1 MLAKNIGLT
10 IFGLA
15 CGVLMTFL
23 YRKYTLSYQKT
34 IIETSTNG
42 EESTQTLLEKRQVLL
57 RQLEQIND
65 RINQQRQPVQIIAE
79 ERTEVNSI
87 RDTTLSQ
94 AIVTHLPSS
103 SPIINDTV
111 IIRNK
116 MVEQRRITGS
126 LEDDI
131 KVVATKPTLPKSGE
145 CQYNFKVFVYPLPTS
160 LLSIRISEEARFNH
174 TLHVCRKCIFEQ
186 FSLEYI
192 AYDFF
197 SQFCGRT
204 WNPEEADFFYLPIV
218 RDAEYRMA
226 MENRGPRA
234 RAPSL
239 TEQALLNIMEKNN
252 SETWKSAFQY
262 TDAYW
267 HRKQGGDHIIVMP
280 APVTNLRHES
290 SQRGYF
296 HYMSHLHRPIFLG
309 VEYSIQFVKDYPI
322 CATKKN
328 IVVPYPTT
336 DPDLFNG
343 KLLQYQAER
352 KFLLYYA
359 GGLHGDC
366 IETRRA
372 MMVLMRN
379 STRLHNVIP
388 NVRNGM
394 AEREHGFLSAIFCP
408 IPIGDSPSSKRMYDV
423 LNFGC
428 IPVVLSDDL
437 VWAFSDQTG
446 GSMNHAD
453 FSIQLPQS
461 IVQYSSERSLRVYAE
476 KKDEF
481 GVLPVS
487 KLRMYD
493 LLEKA
498 QKSGIDY
505 ENGHFIN
512 PLVHILRQVPKED
525 IEYLQKY
532 GKVAAKNYRFY
543 SMNVSMDDIPTARHV
558 LPDGGAI
565 NQIAESL
572 QIKKNYGIEKLSNEC
587 QYERKELKHTYQ
599 GRYSCDHDKV
609 DSLIGGR
616 RG

>member
-1 MLAKNIGLT
+1 MLVRNVALAFLGIVSGVAITFAVKIFLDSRGGNPAVSNPPSTVYNQQPGSFAALQQEKTDLLKRLKEVEIALNAKNPTKQLSAETAT
-10 IFGLA
+10 ISQKQPALRS
-15 CGVLMTFL
+15 VLQASAPQAVP
-23 YRKYTLSYQKT
+23 R
-34 IIETSTNG
+34 IEQTRATSVVTTKV
-42 EESTQTLLEKRQVLL
+42 ESVPL
-57 RQLEQIND
+57 D
-65 RINQQRQPVQIIAE
+65 
-79 ERTEVNSI
+79 
-87 RDTTLSQ
+87 
-94 AIVTHLPSS
+94 
-103 SPIINDTV
+103 
-111 IIRNK
+111 
-116 MVEQRRITGS
+116 
-126 LEDDI
+126 
-131 KVVATKPTLPKSGE
+131 PTCPYG
-145 CQYNFKVFVYPLPTS
+145 FKVFVYPLPTS
-160 LLSIRISEEARFNH
+160 LLSIRISEEARLNR
-174 TLHVCRKCIFEQ
+174 TLHVCQKCIFEQ

-192 AYDFF
+192 MYDFF

-204 WNPEEADFFYLPIV
+204 YNPEEADFFYLPIV

-234 RAPSL
+234 RAPSM

-252 SETWKSAFQY
+252 SEMWNSVFQY
-262 TDAYW
+262 TDKYW
-267 HRKQGGDHIIVMP
+267 HRRQGGDHLIVMP

-296 HYMSHLHRPIFLG
+296 HYMSHLHRPIFMG

-343 KLLQYQAER
+343 KLLNVQIER

-359 GGLHGDC
+359 GGMHGDC

-379 STRLHNVIP
+379 STKLNGVIP
-388 NVRNGM
+388 RVRNGL
-394 AEREHGFLSAIFCP
+394 AEREHGFLAATFCP

-446 GSMNHAD
+446 GSMNHGD
-453 FSIQLPQS
+453 FAIQMPQS
-461 IVQYSSERSLRVYAE
+461 VVQFASTRSLRVYADR
-476 KKDEF
+476 KDDF

-487 KLRMYD
+487 KLRLYD

-498 QKSGIDY
+498 QQSGVEY
-505 ENGHFIN
+505 ENGQYIN
-512 PLVHILRQVPKED
+512 PLVHILRQVPRED
-525 IEYLQKY
+525 IDHLQQF
-532 GKVAAKNYRFY
+532 GKIAAKNYRFY
-543 SMNVSMDDIPTARHV
+543 AMNVSMSDIPTAKHV
-558 LPDGGAI
+558 LPDGGAMG
-565 NQIAESL
+565 QIADL
-572 QIKKNYGIEKLSNEC
+572 LTQKKMFGIDKLSAEC

-599 GRYSCDHDKV
+599 ARYTCDNDKV
-609 DSLIGGR
+609 DSLIANRKG
-616 RG
+616 

>member
-1 MLAKNIGLT
+1 MLVRNVALAFLGIVSGVAITFAVK
-10 IFGLA
+10 IFLDSRGGNPA
-15 CGVLMTFL
+15 VSNPPNTV
-23 YRKYTLSYQKT
+23 Y
-34 IIETSTNG
+34 
-42 EESTQTLLEKRQVLL
+42 
-57 RQLEQIND
+57 
-65 RINQQRQPVQIIAE
+65 NQQPGSVAALQQEKTDLLKRLKEVEIALNAQHPTKQLSAEAAAISQKQPALRSVVQASAPQAVPRSE
-79 ERTEVNSI
+79 QTRATSVVSTKVESV
-87 RDTTLSQ
+87 TL
-94 AIVTHLPSS
+94 
-103 SPIINDTV
+103 D
-111 IIRNK
+111 
-116 MVEQRRITGS
+116 
-126 LEDDI
+126 
-131 KVVATKPTLPKSGE
+131 PTCPYG
-145 CQYNFKVFVYPLPTS
+145 FKVFVYPLPTS
-160 LLSIRISEEARFNH
+160 LLSIRISEEARLNR
-174 TLHVCRKCIFEQ
+174 TLHVCQKCIFEQ

-192 AYDFF
+192 MYDFF

-204 WNPEEADFFYLPIV
+204 YNPEEADFFYLPIV

-234 RAPSL
+234 RAPSM

-252 SETWKSAFQY
+252 SEMWNSVFQY
-262 TDAYW
+262 TDKYW
-267 HRKQGGDHIIVMP
+267 HRRQGGDHLIVMP

-309 VEYSIQFVKDYPI
+309 VEYSVQFVKDYPI

-343 KLLQYQAER
+343 KLLNVQTER

-379 STRLHNVIP
+379 STKLNGVIP
-388 NVRNGM
+388 RVRNGL
-394 AEREHGFLSAIFCP
+394 AEREHGFLAATFCP

-446 GSMNHAD
+446 GSMNHGD
-453 FSIQLPQS
+453 FAIQMPQS
-461 IVQYSSERSLRVYAE
+461 VVQFASTRSLRVFADR
-476 KKDEF
+476 KDDF

-487 KLRMYD
+487 KLRLYD

-498 QKSGIDY
+498 HQSGVEY
-505 ENGHFIN
+505 ENGQYIN
-512 PLVHILRQVPKED
+512 PLVHILRQVPRED
-525 IEYLQKY
+525 IDHLQQF
-532 GKVAAKNYRFY
+532 GKIAAKNYRFY
-543 SMNVSMDDIPTARHV
+543 AMNVSMSDIPTAKHV
-558 LPDGGAI
+558 LPDGGAMG
-565 NQIAESL
+565 QIADL
-572 QIKKNYGIEKLSNEC
+572 LTQKKMFGIDKLSAEC

-599 GRYSCDHDKV
+599 ARYTCDNDKV
-609 DSLIGGR
+609 DSLIANRKG
-616 RG
+616 